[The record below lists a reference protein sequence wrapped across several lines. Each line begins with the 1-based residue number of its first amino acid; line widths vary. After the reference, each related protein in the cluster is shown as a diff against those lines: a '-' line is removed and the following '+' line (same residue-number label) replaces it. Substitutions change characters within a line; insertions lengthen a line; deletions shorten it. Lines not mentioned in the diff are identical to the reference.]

1 MAHYDSLTKL
11 PDRRMLL
18 EKCKEKIDN
27 AGENEQGYLLFFDI
41 DGFKL
46 INDNFGHDAGDE
58 FLINLG
64 EFFSNIPMMKDS
76 IYRNG
81 GDEFVALIGKVE
93 KESIRSLCHFILERV
108 KKTWELKKGTV
119 FCGVSIGVAC
129 YPEDGNSANQLL
141 QVADRAMYNVKK
153 AGGGNMLFGYEVED

>member
-11 PDRRMLL
+11 PNRRMLL
-18 EKCKEKIDN
+18 EKCKAKIDN

-76 IYRNG
+76 I
-81 GDEFVALIGKVE
+81 
-93 KESIRSLCHFILERV
+93 
-108 KKTWELKKGTV
+108 
-119 FCGVSIGVAC
+119 
-129 YPEDGNSANQLL
+129 
-141 QVADRAMYNVKK
+141 
-153 AGGGNMLFGYEVED
+153 